1 MKADPVIRPEH
12 LSALAALLQ
21 RRIGLDVRPGGLGA
35 LRLALEARAQ
45 ELGAAFRG
53 AEAYLTTLQS
63 EVGEEELRQLLPL
76 VTVGKT
82 SFFRDE
88 RQFAA
93 VAALLPELLARR
105 RAEGGAVSIWSAA
118 CATGEEIYSL
128 GMSALEAGA
137 RPRDVE
143 LLGSDVN
150 PRAVAAAA
158 AGRFE
163 ARRMREV
170 RADLRQRYFEREGEA
185 YRARLELRQ
194 LVRVQTHNLALGG
207 YPRSRAGGWDIVF
220 CRNILIYFDTA
231 TVQRALAWL
240 RSSVAPGGL
249 LFLGYSESL
258 FRVFDG
264 FELTEV
270 AGAFLYRCPVG
281 TARQARRAARAP
293 HAPQPP
299 ARQAR
304 ATPSKGPGP
313 VRTSE
318 EELARAAELLQ
329 GGHFVVARE
338 LLEGL
343 LSRHPQ
349 DLALRLTLANLYSV
363 LREPERAREGYEA
376 ALAIEP
382 LHAETHLFYGV
393 ERLGAG
399 DAEAAAQALSRALFL
414 DPDLVIGHYF
424 LGRCR
429 EAQRDVQ
436 RARLSYTNA
445 IKAYQRNPGAR
456 RKPFLGYYPDLSED
470 GGALARSA
478 AYALAAL

>member
-1 MKADPVIRPEH
+1 VKAEPAIRPEH
-12 LSALAALLQ
+12 LSELAALLQ
-21 RRIGLDVRPGGLGA
+21 RRIGLDVRPGGLSA
-35 LRLALEARAQ
+35 LRLALEARSQ
-45 ELGAAFRG
+45 ELGPTFRG
-53 AEAYLTTLQS
+53 AEAYLKTLQS
-63 EVGEEELRQLLPL
+63 EAGEEELRQLLPL

-93 VAALLPELLARR
+93 VAALLPDLLARR

-137 RPRDVE
+137 RPGDVE

-207 YPRSRAGGWDIVF
+207 YPRSRGGGWDLVF

-270 AGAFLYRCPVG
+270 AGAFLYRRPVG
-281 TARQARRAARAP
+281 AARQPRRAVRAP
-293 HAPQPP
+293 HASRPP
-299 ARQAR
+299 ARPAR
-304 ATPSKGPGP
+304 AAPPKVSPA
-313 VRTSE
+313 RTAE

-329 GGHFVVARE
+329 EGHFVAARE

-343 LSRHPQ
+343 QSRHPQ

-399 DAEAAAQALSRALFL
+399 DAEGAAQALSRALFL

>member
-1 MKADPVIRPEH
+1 MRPEH
-12 LSALAALLQ
+12 LSELAALLQ
-21 RRIGLDVRPGGLGA
+21 RTIGLDVRPGGLGA
-35 LRLALEARAQ
+35 LRLALEARSQ

-53 AEAYLTTLQS
+53 AGAYLETLQS
-63 EVGEEELRQLLPL
+63 EAGEEELRQLLPL

-93 VAALLPELLARR
+93 VAALLPDLLARR

-150 PRAVAAAA
+150 PRAVAAAE

-170 RADLRQRYFEREGEA
+170 RADLRHRYFEREGEA
-185 YRARLELRQ
+185 YSARQELRQ
-194 LVRVQTHNLALGG
+194 LVRVQTHNLASGG
-207 YPRSRAGGWDIVF
+207 YPSSRAGGWDLVF

-231 TVQRALAWL
+231 TVQRVLSWL
-240 RSSVAPGGL
+240 RSSMAPGGL

-270 AGAFLYRCPVG
+270 AGAFLYRRPAG
-281 TARQARRAARAP
+281 AARQARRTARAP
-293 HAPQPP
+293 LAPQPP

-304 ATPSKGPGP
+304 AAPLQGPP

-318 EELARAAELLQ
+318 EELAGAAELLQ
-329 GGHFVVARE
+329 GGRFVAARE

-349 DLALRLTLANLYSV
+349 DLALRLTLANLYSL
-363 LREPERAREGYEA
+363 LREPERARESYQA

-436 RARLSYTNA
+436 RARLSYANA